1 MTTKLLALIGDPN
14 PSKRT
19 AAAVDAFCE
28 GASSAGAAITIIQV
42 EDGRLGESLL
52 ASIAAADA
60 VVFASPTYRAGISWV
75 LKSVIDQLP
84 RGFAGEP
91 NVLQGKACAT
101 IMTGASDHHFL
112 GGDGFRAVLAGFYAA
127 QVLSPGLYF
136 SRSAFDGDGTLIID
150 QTRLAH
156 AHGRA
161 LVEFGTALKACPA
174 VSALAPLV

>member
-1 MTTKLLALIGDPN
+1 MKLLALIGDPN

-28 GASSAGAAITIIQV
+28 GAESAGAVTTILQV
-42 EDGRLGESLL
+42 EDGSVGETLV
-52 ASIAAADA
+52 ASIAASDA
-60 VVFASPTYRAGISWV
+60 VVFASPTYRAGVSWV

-84 RGFAGEP
+84 RGFNGEP
-91 NVLQGKACAT
+91 SVLQGKACAT
-101 IMTGASDHHFL
+101 ILTGASDHHFL

-136 SRSAFDGDGTLIID
+136 SRSAFDSDGVLLID
-150 QTRLAH
+150 QARLAR

-161 LVEFGTALKACPA
+161 LVEFGTALKSCPA